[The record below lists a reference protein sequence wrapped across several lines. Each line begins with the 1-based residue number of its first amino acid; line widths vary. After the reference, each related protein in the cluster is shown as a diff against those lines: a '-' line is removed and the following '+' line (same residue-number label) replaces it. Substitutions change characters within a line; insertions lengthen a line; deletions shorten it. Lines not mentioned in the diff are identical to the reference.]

1 MRDIKLTR
9 RRFLQAVGLGVLSFA
24 LPAPKPTEARL
35 GKFIPDIPLGRVLKY
50 ALPLYKEPD
59 LLSPVL
65 GHYDFDDVI
74 RIPKV
79 FYTETSGSKKRGW
92 YKMAENNYVEAA
104 WIQTVFD
111 KPNRVADEIP
121 QGGCLGEITV
131 PKTPVY
137 RADGQRILTRKFY
150 YGSTFWILDKFK
162 DDFGLSYYEL
172 LDDYSG
178 NSWYVRANAVRIV
191 TPKELSLLSPDVA
204 PDAKRIELN
213 MRDKML
219 RAYEYERL
227 VFETLVTTG
236 LKDGSTPVGR
246 FMTNRKRPCRRM
258 IHEPDNPYT
267 YDLPGVPW
275 VCYIT
280 MKGVAFHGTY
290 WHNNWGERMSSGCIN
305 MKPTDA
311 RWLYRWTL
319 PHVPFEKYYEVADY
333 GTQVDII
340 WGY

>member
-1 MRDIKLTR
+1 M
-9 RRFLQAVGLGVLSFA
+9 
-24 LPAPKPTEARL
+24 
-35 GKFIPDIPLGRVLKY
+35 
-50 ALPLYKEPD
+50 
-59 LLSPVL
+59 
-65 GHYDFDDVI
+65 
-74 RIPKV
+74 
-79 FYTETSGSKKRGW
+79 
-92 YKMAENNYVEAA
+92 
-104 WIQTVFD
+104 
-111 KPNRVADEIP
+111 
-121 QGGCLGEITV
+121 
-131 PKTPVY
+131 
-137 RADGQRILTRKFY
+137 
-150 YGSTFWILDKFK
+150 
-162 DDFGLSYYEL
+162 
-172 LDDYSG
+172 
-178 NSWYVRANAVRIV
+178 
-191 TPKELSLLSPDVA
+191 A

-246 FMTNRKRPCRRM
+246 FVTNRKRPCRRM

-305 MKPTDA
+305 MKPMDA
-311 RWLYRWTL
+311 KWLYRWTL
-319 PHVPFEKYYEVADY
+319 PPHVPFEKYYEVADC